1 MKKLRSLLQFKSTSI
16 VVQAVPKKIVVELAA
31 WWCCTTGI
39 PQVGDVLNVT
49 TNWRTD
55 RQTDWLTEYQA
66 ANQTTSTFFAL
77 LLSTLSLSIWTTN
90 PVVVCLA
97 DQNQVQSC
105 TINSE
110 SSSTSCL
117 LTLLSLGYVFAIY
130 LDCAET
136 SGIYSSEAM
145 AMELLVNDDLCC
157 CCCCWFIPA
166 LGQ

>member
-16 VVQAVPKKIVVELAA
+16 VVQAVPKKIVVKLAA

-77 LLSTLSLSIWTTN
+77 LLSTLSLSIYLN
-90 PVVVCLA
+90 
-97 DQNQVQSC
+97 NQPGC
-105 TINSE
+105 GL
-110 SSSTSCL
+110 SSRPKPSTKL
-117 LTLLSLGYVFAIY
+117 YYKQWIFFYFLSSYSPFFGLR
-130 LDCAET
+130 AET